1 MDCIKENK
9 RLAQETLN
17 HSVNCLTMS
26 LPKLYE
32 VIYVNMDKW
41 TSVSYRIFKILRIVS
56 KKKKG
61 KGIFSSPGP
70 TE

>member
-1 MDCIKENK
+1 
-9 RLAQETLN
+9 
-17 HSVNCLTMS
+17 MS

-61 KGIFSSPGP
+61 KGMFSSPGP

>member
-1 MDCIKENK
+1 
-9 RLAQETLN
+9 
-17 HSVNCLTMS
+17 MS

-61 KGIFSSPGP
+61 KGMFSLPGP

>member
-1 MDCIKENK
+1 
-9 RLAQETLN
+9 
-17 HSVNCLTMS
+17 MS

-56 KKKKG
+56 KKKG
-61 KGIFSSPGP
+61 KGMFSSPGP